1 MNRKQLVVLF
11 IAVLGGLTAY
21 AQAISDGI
29 VKIGVLTDLSGVYSD
44 IAGQGSVIAA
54 KMAVQDFAK
63 DGKVLGKRIEVISAD
78 HQNKADIASNKARE
92 WYDREQVDV
101 IVDLVNSTAAL
112 AVMDVAEQRNKI
124 TLVSGAASM
133 PITNERCNAVNVLWV
148 YDLYPLVRSLP
159 ETIVQ
164 AGKKKW
170 FFITV
175 DYGPGHYA
183 EANAS
188 AAVRAAGGEVVGSVR
203 HPFGSTMDFSSFLLK
218 AQASKADVIALA
230 NTGQDTVNAIKQ
242 AGEFG
247 ITGSKQTMVPM
258 LMFINDI
265 HTLGLKN
272 AQGMTLVEAFYWN
285 RDERTRAW
293 SRRYFE
299 QRKQMPN
306 MVHAGVYSSVLNYLK
321 AVQMAGT
328 DEEGAVMKQ
337 LRKTEIDDGL
347 FKGRI
352 REDGRFMHD
361 MLLVEVKKPAESTTP
376 WDYYNVKAVIAAE
389 AAAQPLSQSKCK
401 LVK

>member
-1 MNRKQLVVLF
+1 MNRKQLVALS
-11 IAVLGGLTAY
+11 IAVLGGLPAY
-21 AQAISDGI
+21 AQGISDGI
-29 VKIGVLTDLSGVYSD
+29 VKIGVLTDMSGVYSD

-63 DGKVLGKRIEVISAD
+63 DGQVLGKRIEVVSAD

-112 AVMDVAEQRNKI
+112 AVMDVAEQKNKI
-124 TLVSGAASM
+124 TLISGAASM
-133 PITNERCNAVNVLWV
+133 ASTNERCNAVNVQWV

-159 ETIVQ
+159 EAIVK

-175 DYGPGHYA
+175 DYGPGHYG

-203 HPFGSTMDFSSFLLK
+203 HPFGSTTDFSSYLLK
-218 AQASKADVIALA
+218 AQASKADIIALA

-247 ITGSKQTMVPM
+247 ITGSKQTVVPM

-265 HTLGLKN
+265 HTLGLNKT
-272 AQGMTLVEAFYWN
+272 QGMNLVEAFYWN
-285 RDERTRAW
+285 RDEKTRAW

-321 AVQMAGT
+321 AVQTAGT
-328 DEEGAVMKQ
+328 DETGAVMKQ

-352 REDGRFMHD
+352 RADGRFMHD

-376 WDYYNVKAVIAAE
+376 WDYYNVKAVITAE